1 MLGPTDKTRSRITSG
16 FGMRVGRSGRPTFHA
31 GVDFLGAKGDPVY
44 AVAAGTVVAVFPDQG
59 APRST
64 SGYGNVVA
72 IDHGDGWW
80 TVYAHLDRSSVQV
93 GQPIREGELVGVVGN
108 SSNGKFRGMGAHL
121 HFEVR
126 DARGGR
132 APFPGP
138 YRRFNVDPQAW
149 LEERGVRFDARGR
162 YV

>member
-1 MLGPTDKTRSRITSG
+1 MISPVPTQISSG
-16 FGMRVGRSGRPTFHA
+16 FGVRLGRSGRPTFHA
-31 GVDFLGAKGDPVY
+31 GLDFLGRRGDAVR
-44 AVAAGTVVAVFPDQG
+44 AVAPGAVVAMFPDD
-59 APRST
+59 APRT
-64 SGYGNVVA
+64 ARTNGYGNVVA

-80 TVYAHLDRSSVQV
+80 TIYAHLDRIAVAL
-93 GQPIREGELVGVVGN
+93 GQAVPEGALVGTVGN

-138 YRRFNVDPQAW
+138 YRRFNVDPRPW
-149 LEERGVRFDARGR
+149 LEERGVRFDARGK
-162 YV
+162 VL

>member
-1 MLGPTDKTRSRITSG
+1 VTVPPTRTRITSG
-16 FGMRVGRSGRPTFHA
+16 FGPRMGRSGRPTFHA
-31 GVDFLGAKGDPVY
+31 GIDLLGSRGDPVY
-44 AVAAGTVVAVFPDQG
+44 AVEAGRVVVAVPD
-59 APRST
+59 ASRERRT

-72 IDHGDGWW
+72 IDHGAGWW
-80 TVYAHLDRSSVQV
+80 TVYAHLERMLVELGADVRAGAV
-93 GQPIREGELVGVVGN
+93 IGEVGN
-108 SSNGKFRGMGAHL
+108 SSNGKFRGMGPHL

-126 DARGGR
+126 DARNG

-138 YRRFNVDPQAW
+138 YRRFNVDPRAW